1 MGFLDPAWKGWKLVR
16 GSLVSPEQWQVTM
29 HDVLATPLMRSQ
41 LAVYQSENRGLKR
54 DLADAL
60 ANRLEEQPSPDSW
73 DKLEIL
79 VS

>member
-1 MGFLDPAWKGWKLVR
+1 MAR
-16 GSLVSPEQWQVTM
+16 SVTM
-29 HDVLATPLMRSQ
+29 TMNDVLATPLLRNQ
-41 LAVYQSENRGLKR
+41 LAAYQTENRGLKR

-60 ANRLEEQPSPDSW
+60 CAGYEEQPLPDSW